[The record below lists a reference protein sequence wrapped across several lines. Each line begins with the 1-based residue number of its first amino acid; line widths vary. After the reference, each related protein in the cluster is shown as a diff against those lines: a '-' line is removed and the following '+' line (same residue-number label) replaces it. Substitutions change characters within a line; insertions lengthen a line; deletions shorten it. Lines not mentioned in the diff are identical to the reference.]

1 MDERT
6 LSLSRA
12 AQAVTAAVF
21 CLFLAGLGL
30 AHVLLPDRT
39 FSPVENRN
47 LSQMPAFS
55 WRALAEGDYT
65 AALETYLAD
74 QFPGRDGWMGMKTR
88 YEALLGKREF
98 HGVYLCGDRLISK
111 LEDAG
116 RAESNMDYLRRLGEK
131 AETPVYLGLIPTAAE
146 IWRDRLPEGAESFDQ
161 GAYLE
166 RVRAACPGLE
176 WVDIGGALAEHAGEE
191 IYYRTDHH
199 WTSLGAYWGYAAFME
214 ALGETPEPLGTGRT
228 VSEDFYGTL
237 YSSSGVHW
245 LAPDAI
251 ERYEAPEG
259 AAVEDVYAGETRG
272 LYVDRFLEEKD
283 KYASFLGGNAPLYI
297 IRSPEAAGDEKLL
310 VVRDSYSDS
319 LAPFLSRRFAEIH
332 LLDLRYYRTSVA
344 QYAKDNGM
352 DMILVCYSVENFVK
366 DADAV
371 FLAQ

>member
-111 LEDAG
+111 VEDAG

-161 GAYLE
+161 RAYLE

-199 WTSLGAYWGYAAFME
+199 WTSLGAYWGS
-214 ALGETPEPLGTGRT
+214 TPPPESTGWPPT
-228 VSEDFYGTL
+228 P
-237 YSSSGVHW
+237 SSATRLRRGPRW
-245 LAPDAI
+245 RMCMRGRP
-251 ERYEAPEG
+251 
-259 AAVEDVYAGETRG
+259 AVCTQT
-272 LYVDRFLEEKD
+272 
-283 KYASFLGGNAPLYI
+283 ASW
-297 IRSPEAAGDEKLL
+297 
-310 VVRDSYSDS
+310 
-319 LAPFLSRRFAEIH
+319 RR
-332 LLDLRYYRTSVA
+332 RTSTPPSWEATPPCISSAARRPPAMRSCWWSGTATLTVWPP
-344 QYAKDNGM
+344 
-352 DMILVCYSVENFVK
+352 F
-366 DADAV
+366 
-371 FLAQ
+371 

>member
-47 LSQMPAFS
+47 LSQMPVFS

-98 HGVYLCGDRLISK
+98 HGVYLCGDQLISK
-111 LEDAG
+111 VEDAG

-214 ALGETPEPLGTGRT
+214 A
-228 VSEDFYGTL
+228 
-237 YSSSGVHW
+237 
-245 LAPDAI
+245 
-251 ERYEAPEG
+251 
-259 AAVEDVYAGETRG
+259 
-272 LYVDRFLEEKD
+272 
-283 KYASFLGGNAPLYI
+283 
-297 IRSPEAAGDEKLL
+297 
-310 VVRDSYSDS
+310 
-319 LAPFLSRRFAEIH
+319 
-332 LLDLRYYRTSVA
+332 
-344 QYAKDNGM
+344 
-352 DMILVCYSVENFVK
+352 
-366 DADAV
+366 
-371 FLAQ
+371 